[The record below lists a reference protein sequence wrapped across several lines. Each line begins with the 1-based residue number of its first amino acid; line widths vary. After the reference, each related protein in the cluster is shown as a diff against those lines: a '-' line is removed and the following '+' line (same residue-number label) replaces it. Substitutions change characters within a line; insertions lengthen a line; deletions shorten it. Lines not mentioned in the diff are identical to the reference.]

1 MGRVGR
7 VGAGLL
13 ADRRE
18 RGLSVMSSPP
28 PPPKAIVQADEEV
41 NESSV
46 FLPSFVGVFTGNSA
60 VPLK

>member
-7 VGAGLL
+7 VEAGLL

-18 RGLSVMSSPP
+18 RGLSVMSSL
-28 PPPKAIVQADEEV
+28 PPKAIVQADEEV

-46 FLPSFVGVFTGNSA
+46 FLSSFVGVFTGNSA